1 MPTHQATTTAFSL
14 LVIAM
19 INRRAAL
26 TALALFTGTFLIAQ
40 VVFSISHGLSLQ
52 HTLNHAL
59 TEIKTRIALDAAH
72 LDLGDP
78 STQQQLNEDNVQDYI
93 VQLNKLIT
101 EEFGFGGLNVMQ
113 IGYESPQTPLQ
124 NEVQIPSIFSTA
136 MTVNTL
142 RLRSG
147 HADLVITVQVPA
159 LFKELMFNWVG
170 LFFSAVVTGLYLRR
184 TELREVRRQQRQAAL
199 PTSYLVIDL
208 STKQLVNVSNQLRFE
223 MQNKPLCFFAALV
236 QYCIDHPDKELLHH
250 KDVPEELIKVA
261 NKVFGRLIE
270 LGHTKR
276 KRPDFNAN
284 LEKTL
289 SEIRAVLDLVF
300 EDNEKHKALFYPP
313 RAQGEGSR
321 SKQHSYALHKIEQ
334 DKVEFIGM

>member
-1 MPTHQATTTAFSL
+1 
-14 LVIAM
+14 M
-19 INRRAAL
+19 INRRVAL
-26 TALALFTGTFLIAQ
+26 TAIGLFASIALTSQL
-40 VVFSISHGLSLQ
+40 VFSIAHGFSLR

-59 TEIKTRIALDAAH
+59 TEIKTRVALDAAH

-78 STQQQLNEDNVQDYI
+78 STQQQLNEANVQDYI
-93 VQLNKLIT
+93 TQLNQLIVQ
-101 EEFGFGGLNVMQ
+101 EFGFDDLSVTG
-113 IGYESPQTPLQ
+113 IGYESPQTP
-124 NEVQIPSIFSTA
+124 NASETHIPSILSTSTA
-136 MTVNTL
+136 ENTL

-147 HADLVITVQVPA
+147 HADLVINIQVPA
-159 LFKELMFNWVG
+159 LFKELMLNWLG
-170 LFFSAVVTGLYLRR
+170 LLFSAVVTVLYLRR